1 MLQQFILTYLIFR
14 TEEYNNCCILYEPCP
29 FDKYCTVVISSIL
42 FKLFLLYDIY
52 FQKAT
57 YNLTFYLCLMFFSF
71 AKAKLQRLLN
81 LLNVLSEIGCSSK
94 LVV

>member
-42 FKLFLLYDIY
+42 FKLFLYLVANTRRSCSDV
-52 FQKAT
+52 QKD
-57 YNLTFYLCLMFFSF
+57 LGG
-71 AKAKLQRLLN
+71 KEQ
-81 LLNVLSEIGCSSK
+81 
-94 LVV
+94 

>member
-42 FKLFLLYDIY
+42 FNLFLLYDIY

-57 YNLTFYLCLMFFSF
+57 YNLTFYLCFLFLP
-71 AKAKLQRLLN
+71 KR
-81 LLNVLSEIGCSSK
+81 VLKKTST
-94 LVV
+94 

>member
-42 FKLFLLYDIY
+42 FKLFLLWKQNIP
-52 FQKAT
+52 
-57 YNLTFYLCLMFFSF
+57 
-71 AKAKLQRLLN
+71 
-81 LLNVLSEIGCSSK
+81 
-94 LVV
+94 

>member
-52 FQKAT
+52 FLLTKCPFSC
-57 YNLTFYLCLMFFSF
+57 NLSPLRAYTAWYGTG
-71 AKAKLQRLLN
+71 R
-81 LLNVLSEIGCSSK
+81 
-94 LVV
+94 